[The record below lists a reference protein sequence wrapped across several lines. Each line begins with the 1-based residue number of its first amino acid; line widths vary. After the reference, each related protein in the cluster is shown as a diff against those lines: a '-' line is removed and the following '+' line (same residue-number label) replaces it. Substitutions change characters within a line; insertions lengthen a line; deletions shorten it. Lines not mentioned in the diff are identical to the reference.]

1 MKSERFSLPD
11 RKIFAGPRMRRLRGR
26 LGLTQTRMAEEIG
39 VSTSYLNLIERNQ
52 RPLTA
57 PFLLKLS
64 ETYNADLRE
73 LISEGEEQVE
83 REVAEALASPLLS
96 GIDVGKAE
104 LQEFV
109 AAQPGIAQAL
119 IQLHRAKESG
129 GDPEPTPGK
138 GQTPLAAVRAIIE
151 GARNH
156 FPELEAACEDLADEL
171 RLAGPHFLG
180 SVSDR
185 LRVKHGFTIRILPAD
200 VMPELLRR
208 FDIHNRQ
215 VQLSEILDNASRSF
229 QAAYQLATFELKSQ
243 IEAVASRANLASKP
257 AERLLVQ
264 NLTNYAAAA
273 MMMPYRRFYEAAEAT
288 GYDISLLEA
297 RFGAGFEQVAHRLTT
312 LQRPGARGIPFFLI
326 RVDRAGNISK
336 RFSAGSFPFAQTGGT
351 CPLWTLHRAFE
362 RRGETLTQ
370 LVELEDGGRFLT
382 MARTVTA
389 YRQPFGMAAP
399 EFAIGLGCETRHA
412 HGLTYAKGLDLDGT
426 AMPIGLGC
434 AACTRTGCR
443 QRAVPPTNRRL
454 IIDETQRGP
463 NAFEFAKD

>member
-1 MKSERFSLPD
+1 MADTPNLPD
-11 RKIFAGPRMRRLRGR
+11 RKVFAGPRMRRLRGR
-26 LGLTQTRMAEEIG
+26 LGLTQTRMAEELG

-73 LISEGEEQVE
+73 LIAEGEEQVE
-83 REVAEALASPLLS
+83 REVAAALASPLLA
-96 GIDVGKAE
+96 GLDVGKAE

-119 IQLHRAKESG
+119 IRLHRAKDADD
-129 GDPEPTPGK
+129 GDAPTPGK
-138 GQTPLAAVRAIIE
+138 GRPPLEAVRDFIE

-156 FPELEAACEDLADEL
+156 FPELEEACEALADEL
-171 RLAGPHFLG
+171 RLAGAHFLG

-185 LRVKHGFTIRILPAD
+185 LRVKHGFTVRILPAD
-200 VMPELLRR
+200 VMPQLLRR

-215 VQLSEILDNASRSF
+215 VQLSEVLDNASRSF
-229 QAAYQLATFELKSQ
+229 HAAYQLASFELKTE
-243 IEAVASRANLASKP
+243 IEAIAARADMPSRP

-264 NLTNYAAAA
+264 NLTNYSAAAL
-273 MMMPYRRFYEAAEAT
+273 MMPYRRFYEAAEGT

-312 LQRPGARGIPFFLI
+312 LQRPGARGVPFFLI

-336 RFSAGSFPFAQTGGT
+336 RFSAGSSSFARMGGT
-351 CPLWTLHRAFE
+351 CPLWNLHRAFE
-362 RRGETLTQ
+362 RHGQLLTQ
-370 LVELEDGGRFLT
+370 LVELEDGARFLT
-382 MARTVTA
+382 IARTVTA
-389 YRQPFGMAAP
+389 YRQPFGQSAP
-399 EFAIGLGCETRHA
+399 EYAVALGCETRHA
-412 HGLTYAKGLDLDGT
+412 HGLTYAGGLDLDGA
-426 AMPIGLGC
+426 AMPIGMGC
-434 AACTRTGCR
+434 RDCTRVGCR
-443 QRAVPPTNRRL
+443 QRAVPPAHRRI

-463 NAFEFAKD
+463 NAFEFSSD